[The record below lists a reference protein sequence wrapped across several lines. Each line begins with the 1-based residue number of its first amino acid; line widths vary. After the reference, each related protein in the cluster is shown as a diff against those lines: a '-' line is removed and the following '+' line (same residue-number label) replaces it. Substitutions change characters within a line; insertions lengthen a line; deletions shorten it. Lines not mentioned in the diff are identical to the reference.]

1 MTAGQARPAPA
12 LGASAAARLREA
24 LAGAGYTHDGVLDL
38 LGPSATS
45 ALSREE
51 VVPAERAT
59 RGGSVLETL
68 VRLFALQLPVAEAAA
83 RAALTL
89 DDCRA
94 GGIVATDSGEVRAAL
109 DLRPYAADDADWWV
123 ASDLMPGLGDG
134 SPAGPLPADHVLG
147 VGGAS
152 TTLAGITVRPAVGA
166 ALDLG
171 TGSGVQALHL
181 AAHAGRVVATDA
193 NPRALAMA
201 RLSAALSGADLDLRE
216 GSLFEPVA
224 GEAYDLVVSN
234 PPFVVSPR
242 GRFTYRD
249 AGLAGDALAPL
260 LIGQAPR
267 HLRPGGWCQ
276 LLANWLHVVGEDWR
290 ERLAG
295 WIAPTGCDAWVV
307 QREVLPAAEYV
318 ETWLR
323 DSGDDRGPQYQ
334 ALYGDWL
341 DEFDRLGAHAVGF
354 GWITLRASG
363 ADRPCLRLEDV
374 RHPVD
379 QPLGP
384 EVERWFARQD
394 WLAAADDRAILTAPL
409 RAHPR
414 LVLERE
420 HRLSGGGQGGGW
432 AESALAVRV
441 DGGLRER
448 GPIDGFGA
456 AVLAASDGSRPLSDV
471 LDAVAAAHG
480 MDPHGVREGALGAVR
495 ALVERGLLEPPG
507 KHGDPPWSGS
517 GGV

>member
-1 MTAGQARPAPA
+1 MTAVRPAPA
-12 LGASAAARLREA
+12 LGADGSARLRDA
-24 LAGAGYTHDGVLDL
+24 LAAAGYTHDGVLDL
-38 LGPSATS
+38 LGPAATS
-45 ALSREE
+45 ALSREQA
-51 VVPAERAT
+51 VPAERAT
-59 RGGSVLETL
+59 RGGSALETL
-68 VRLFALQLPVAEAAA
+68 VRLFALQLPVGEAAA

-89 DDCRA
+89 DDCLA
-94 GGIVATDSGEVRAAL
+94 GGITAADGGEVRALL

-123 ASDLMPGLGDG
+123 ASDLMPGPGDG
-134 SPAGPLPADHVLG
+134 APPVPLPADHVLG

-152 TTLAGITVRPAVGA
+152 TTLAGITVRPTVGS

-171 TGSGVQALHL
+171 TGCGVQALHL
-181 AAHAGRVVATDA
+181 AAHSGRVVATDA

-201 RLSAALSGADLDLRE
+201 RLTAALSGVALDLRE
-216 GSLFEPVA
+216 GSLFKPVA

-234 PPFVVSPR
+234 PPFVVSPH

-260 LIGQAPR
+260 LIGKAPA

-276 LLANWLHVVGEDWR
+276 LLANWLHVDGEDWR

-307 QREVLPAAEYV
+307 QREVLPPEEYV

-323 DSGDDRGPQYQ
+323 DSGDDRGPHHR

-341 DEFDRLGAHAVGF
+341 DEFDRLGARAVGL
-354 GWITLRASG
+354 GWITLRAGG
-363 ADRPCLRLEDV
+363 ADRPHLRLEDL
-374 RHPVD
+374 RHPLD

-384 EVERWFARQD
+384 EIERWFARQD
-394 WLAAADDRAILTAPL
+394 WLAAVDDRALLAAPL
-409 RAHPR
+409 RAHRR
-414 LVLERE
+414 LVLDRE
-420 HRLSGGGQGGGW
+420 ARLSGGSGQGGGW

-441 DGGLRER
+441 EAGLRER

-471 LDAVAAAHG
+471 LDSVAAAHG
-480 MDPHGVREGALGAVR
+480 LDPHGVREGSLGAVR

-507 KHGDPPWSGS
+507 IGGDAAWRGPD
-517 GGV
+517 GV

>member
-1 MTAGQARPAPA
+1 MDADGM
-12 LGASAAARLREA
+12 ARLREA
-24 LAGAGYTHDGVLDL
+24 LAAAGYTHDGVLEL
-38 LGPSATS
+38 LGPAATS

-59 RGGSVLETL
+59 RGGSALETL

-83 RAALTL
+83 RAALPL
-89 DDCRA
+89 DDCLAA
-94 GGIVATDSGEVRAAL
+94 GIADAAGGEVRARL

-123 ASDLMPGLGDG
+123 ASDLMPGLGG
-134 SPAGPLPADHVLG
+134 GAPTGPLPADHVLG

-152 TTLAGITVRPAVGA
+152 TTLAGITVRPAVGS

-171 TGSGVQALHL
+171 TGCGVQALHL

-201 RLSAALSGADLDLRE
+201 RLTAGLSGADLDLRE

-260 LIGQAPR
+260 LIGQAPA

-276 LLANWLHVVGEDWR
+276 LLANWLHVDGEDWR
-290 ERLAG
+290 ERVAG

-307 QREVLPAAEYV
+307 QREVLPPEEYV

-323 DSGDDRGPQYQ
+323 DSGDDRGPRYQ
-334 ALYGDWL
+334 ELYGDWL
-341 DEFDRLGAHAVGF
+341 DEFDRLGARAVGF
-354 GWITLRASG
+354 GWITLRAGG
-363 ADRPCLRLEDV
+363 ADRPHLRLEDV
-374 RHPVD
+374 RRAVD
-379 QPLGP
+379 QPLGA

-394 WLAAADDRAILTAPL
+394 WLAACDDRALLAARL

-414 LVLERE
+414 LVLDRE
-420 HRLSGGGQGGGW
+420 ARIGGGW
-432 AESALAVRV
+432 AQSAQAVRV
-441 DGGLRER
+441 DAGLREG
-448 GPIDGFGA
+448 GPIDDFGA
-456 AVLAASDGSRPLSDV
+456 AVLAASDGVRPLAEV
-471 LDAVAAAHG
+471 LDAVAEAYG
-480 MDPHGVREGALGAVR
+480 MDRLGVREGALGAVR

-507 KHGDPPWSGS
+507 IGGDPPWSGPD
-517 GGV
+517 GV